1 MVKFKTIY
9 TRSGSTAP
17 SQCPR
22 AGFFRRQHYYVMNS
36 LKSKDLLDIQ
46 SLSVDEIN
54 LICRSAK
61 YFKEIFTRSVKSV
74 PVLRGKTVCTL
85 FYEPSTRTRLSFDL
99 AAKRLSADLI
109 NFTVSTSSVV
119 KGESL
124 IDTVHT
130 LEAMKVDYIV
140 MRHAASLAP
149 HFLSKNIKASVI
161 NAGDGFHAHPTQALL
176 DTYSIMSMR
185 GSLEGLHIGIIG
197 DIKHSRVAR
206 SDIEAFRKMGATVTL
221 CGPPTLVPDEF
232 KIYGVNITYNL
243 DELLPQLDV
252 INLLRVQLERQKGSH
267 IPSLREYHR
276 QFALTEER
284 FRRCRKNVIVMHP
297 GPVNRGIEIDNS
309 VVESPNAIIN
319 EQVTNGVAVRMAIFY
334 LLAGG
339 APLEEMHGE

>member
-1 MVKFKTIY
+1 M
-9 TRSGSTAP
+9 STL
-17 SQCPR
+17 
-22 AGFFRRQHYYVMNS
+22 RR
-36 LKSKDLLDIQ
+36 KDLLDIQ

-61 YFKEIFTRSVKSV
+61 FFKDVFTRSVKSV
-74 PVLRGKTVCTL
+74 PVLRGKIVCTL
-85 FYEPSTRTRLSFDL
+85 FYEPSTRTRISFDL

-130 LEAMKVDYIV
+130 LESMKVDYIV
-140 MRHAASLAP
+140 IRHAASLAP
-149 HFLSKNIKASVI
+149 HFLSQNINASVI

-176 DTYSIMSMR
+176 DTYSILEKKER
-185 GSLEGLHIGIIG
+185 LEGLRIGIIG

-206 SDIEAFRKMGATVTL
+206 SDIEAFIKLGARVII

-232 KIYGVNITYNL
+232 KIYGVDISYNL
-243 DELLPQLDV
+243 DEILPELDV
-252 INLLRVQLERQKGSH
+252 INLLRMQKERQSGSLV
-267 IPSLREYHR
+267 PSLREYHR
-276 QFALTEER
+276 QFALTYER
-284 FRRCRKNVIVMHP
+284 LGKCKSDIIIMHP
-297 GPVNRGIEIDNS
+297 GPINRGIEIDNAVAECS
-309 VVESPNAIIN
+309 NTIIN

-339 APLEEMHGE
+339 APLEELSQ